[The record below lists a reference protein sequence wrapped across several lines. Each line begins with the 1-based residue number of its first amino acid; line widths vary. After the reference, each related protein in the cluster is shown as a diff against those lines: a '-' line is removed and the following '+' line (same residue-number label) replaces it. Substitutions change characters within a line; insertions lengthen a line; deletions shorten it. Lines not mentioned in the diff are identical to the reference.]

1 MKRNKKHIENITTE
15 DKGQLVRIVAV
26 IIPLCFFSVFVAA
39 AVISLS
45 NDMYAFVKPDKTI
58 NAVFSEE
65 PRSLY
70 STAKQLDDYG
80 VIENPAI
87 FSLYVKSKN
96 AEERVSAFSGELEL
110 NSSMSYREI
119 LKSFSKK

>member
-58 NAVFSEE
+58 NVVFSEE